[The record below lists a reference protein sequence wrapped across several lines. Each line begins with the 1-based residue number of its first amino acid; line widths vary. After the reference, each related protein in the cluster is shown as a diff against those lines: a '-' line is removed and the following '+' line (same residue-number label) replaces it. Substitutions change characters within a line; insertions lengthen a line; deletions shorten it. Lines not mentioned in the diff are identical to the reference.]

1 MMLATAGIAHAST
14 FTIGSGSSVSL
25 TPTGGFFSGC
35 TGAGDC
41 IEESLASGLVGT
53 TFDLNEVGDYET
65 FDFLTFTG
73 NGTGFYE
80 NYTASATLAFS
91 APTIDASSGGAGG
104 VVGVIG
110 GFIGAG
116 ALEWDDV
123 PVDVAFGNTGIVS
136 IDFQGGSTI
145 LPGTS
150 ITTTATVTL
159 VQADISPV
167 PLPATGLLL
176 LGGMGGLVAMRRKR
190 KAA

>member
-1 MMLATAGIAHAST
+1 MMLAAGAVHAST
-14 FTIGSGSSVSL
+14 FTIGAGSSVNL
-25 TPTGGFFSGC
+25 TPVDSFFSGC

-41 IEESLASGLVGT
+41 ISESLADGLIGT
-53 TFDLNEVGDYET
+53 TFELNNVGDSET

-80 NYTASATLAFS
+80 NYTASATLAFE
-91 APTIDASSGGAGG
+91 APTIDASSGGTAG

-116 ALEWDDV
+116 ALRWEDV
-123 PVDVAFGNTGIVS
+123 PVDVAFGHTGIVT
-136 IDFQGGSTI
+136 IDFQDGRAI
-145 LPGTS
+145 LPGSS

-159 VQADISPV
+159 KQADISPV

-176 LGGMGGLVAMRRKR
+176 LGGMGGLVAMRRKK

>member
-1 MMLATAGIAHAST
+1 MLAGAAQAST
-14 FTIGSGSSVSL
+14 FTIGAGSSVDL
-25 TPTGGFFSGC
+25 TPVDGFFSGC

-41 IEESLASGLVGT
+41 ISESLADGLIGT
-53 TFDLNEVGDYET
+53 TFELNNVGDSET

-80 NYTASATLAFS
+80 NYMASATLAFD
-91 APTIDASSGGAGG
+91 APTIAASSGGSGG

-116 ALEWDDV
+116 ELQWDDV

-136 IDFQGGSTI
+136 INFQGGRTI
-145 LPGTS
+145 LPGSS

-167 PLPATGLLL
+167 PLPASGLLL
-176 LGGMGGLVAMRRKR
+176 LGGMGGLVAMRRRK